1 MRNRKII
8 IIGSGGFIGSEIVEN
23 FKLNRVDFV
32 PVNRNKIDLTKKNSI
47 LKLKKLIKNNDSVIF
62 ISAKAPVKNFS
73 MFQENIKM
81 SENFTRAMQNIKL
94 KYFLY
99 VSSDAVYSDSKSL
112 INEKSMAIPYNL
124 HGLMHLTRENIFKS
138 LKSKKCFVRPTLVY
152 GEKDPHN
159 GYGPNRFIRL
169 AQSKK
174 NIKIFGKGEERRD
187 HIFIGDVGK
196 IIFKLFEKNAVGTIN
211 LVTGKLYSFYK
222 IANNVKKI
230 YNIKIKKIKRIGPM
244 PHNGYRAFNNKMLKK
259 ILPKYKLTDLSQ
271 FIKLKKKYLI

>member
-47 LKLKKLIKNNDSVIF
+47 LKLKKLIKKNDSVIF

-138 LKSKKCFVRPTLVY
+138 LNTKKCFVRPTLVY

-159 GYGPNRFIRL
+159 GYGPNQFIRL